1 MRPGGMFSS
10 LMVTPL
16 LRMRLDDGATM
27 SEREGAAEAAGAER
41 QAAAA
46 AAGSASPDKDRPTL
60 KVHLPNGFH
69 MVKYA
74 ESTDVKYVIDLLVTR
89 MAPEPRVYEGLFAL
103 RMVNSE
109 TRQVCWLHQNTP
121 MFEVL
126 EKQEGNA
133 DLWRFELRVRYL
145 PSDLHVLY
153 EKDRVTF
160 HFYYQQVRDDYLSQ
174 ERCPVE
180 QDMAVQLG
188 CLDIRRFFKDLPPN
202 ALDKRS
208 NMDYLEQTVGWE
220 KFLPRS
226 VIANT
231 KPKTLRKLVQHQF
244 KKCSHMSEPE
254 CMFKYLEVLKTVV
267 RFDQERFTCALGTWS
282 IRVDLII
289 GPDSGIS
296 YTTDKEE
303 SATHLSSFDQVQS
316 IQTLQGAC
324 EASPGTA
331 ALQLR
336 VAGRAEPL
344 TLTCASLREAD
355 NMADL
360 VDGYCRLVN
369 NSSSSLWT
377 RKAGSSRSGRSDGA
391 GSPSGRRSGRPS
403 RSALS
408 DDYAEI
414 VDDEGD
420 YSTVGARDYELP
432 RDHVHLV
439 EIIGEGQFGDV
450 YRGTYRTSSSQTTP
464 VAIKTCKVDNEGSMA
479 HKFLEEA
486 YTMQQF
492 DHPHIIKL
500 VGTCSTSPVWI
511 VMELARHGE
520 MRAYLRDNRH
530 RLRLDTLV
538 LYAYQLSQALSYLE
552 SKKFVHRDIA
562 ARNALVY
569 SHDNVKL
576 ADFGLSRWVE
586 DQSYYKASKCK
597 LPIKW
602 MAPESINF
610 RRFTTASDVWMFGV
624 CMWEILTL
632 GVQKPFQGVPN
643 SEVVGKIEAG
653 ERLPLPARCPPRV
666 YSLMLGCWHYE
677 PAKRPSFAT
686 LKQALHEI
694 LLEERIAQEETMR
707 RENRRVQAMSWGS
720 NDSDEPPP
728 PPKPSRQPA
737 PERAASPSAPL
748 QTYIVAQSP
757 EVLARL
763 MRDNETRAHAGSYT
777 APASALNT
785 KPPLPPE
792 ELERRLELEQ
802 SELRE
807 RLERQQRQM
816 AEDRLWLNSEEN
828 ELRQRLS
835 LATSSDRSDTESVE
849 GGGGGGGGGGARGVS
864 PCHSST
870 EPATDGSKPSS
881 NSSSTER
888 PIVVKRM
895 EVTPTAELDRSRDR
909 VYDCTTAVVRA
920 VMGLSR
926 GVQAGQA
933 ARYLDLV
940 KAVGYEL
947 RELLAAVDK
956 EVAAFPPAAHRE
968 IEMAHK
974 VLGKDMQDLV
984 TSMKQAQ
991 RYSTTTLDEEYRK
1004 QMLQSAHVLAVDA
1017 KNLLDVVDAVRIRC
1031 SGAPGGGS
1039 PQHPVRAGS

>member
-1 MRPGGMFSS
+1 
-10 LMVTPL
+10 
-16 LRMRLDDGATM
+16 
-27 SEREGAAEAAGAER
+27 
-41 QAAAA
+41 
-46 AAGSASPDKDRPTL
+46 
-60 KVHLPNGFH
+60 

-89 MAPEPRVYEGLFAL
+89 LAPEPRVYQGLFAL

-109 TRQVCWLHQNTP
+109 TREICWLHQNMP

-126 EKQEGNA
+126 EKQAGSP
-133 DLWRFELRVRYL
+133 DQWRFELRVRYL
-145 PSDLHVLY
+145 PSDLHALY

-160 HFYYQQVRDDYLSQ
+160 HFYFNQVRDDYLSQ
-174 ERCPVE
+174 EQCPVD
-180 QDMAVQLG
+180 QDLAIQLG

-208 NMDYLEQTVGWE
+208 NLDYLDQVVGWA
-220 KFLPRS
+220 KFLPRV
-226 VIANT
+226 VIASN
-231 KPKTLRKLVQHQF
+231 KAKQLRKLVQHQF
-244 KKCSHMSEPE
+244 KRVAQMSEPE
-254 CMFKYLEVLKTVV
+254 CMFRYLEVLKTVV
-267 RFDQERFTCALGTWS
+267 RFDQERFTCALGAWS

-303 SATHLSSFDQVQS
+303 SPTHLSSFDQVQS
-316 IQTLQGAC
+316 IQTLLSSC
-324 EASPGTA
+324 PSSPRQA
-331 ALQLR
+331 ALELA
-336 VAGRAEPL
+336 VAGRSEPL
-344 TLTCASLREAD
+344 TLTCSCLRQAD

-369 NSSSSLWT
+369 NSGSSLWT
-377 RKAGSSRSGRSDGA
+377 RKAGPSSRPPPA
-391 GSPSGRRSGRPS
+391 SPATRRSRRL

-420 YSTVGARDYELP
+420 YSTLAASNYELP
-432 RDHVHLV
+432 REHVNLV

-450 YRGTYRTSSSQTTP
+450 YRGTCRSKSGQVTP
-464 VAIKTCKVDNEGSMA
+464 VAVKTCKTDNEAAMA
-479 HKFLEEA
+479 NKFLEEA

-500 VGTCSTSPVWI
+500 VGICSSSPVWI

-520 MRAYLRDNRH
+520 MRAYLRDGKQ

-538 LYAYQLSQALSYLE
+538 LFAYQLSQALSYLE
-552 SKKFVHRDIA
+552 SKRFVHRDIA

-569 SHDNVKL
+569 AHDNVKL

-586 DQSYYKASKCK
+586 EQSYYKASKCK

-624 CMWEILTL
+624 CMWEIFTL

-653 ERLPLPARCPPRV
+653 ERLQLPPRCPPRV
-666 YSLMLGCWHYE
+666 YSLMLSCWHYE
-677 PAKRPSFAT
+677 PAKRPSFAD
-686 LKQALHEI
+686 LKQALQVI
-694 LLEERIAQEETMR
+694 LMEERSAQEETMR

-720 NDSDEPPP
+720 NDSDEAP
-728 PPKPSRQPA
+728 PPKPSRQLPLDRASPPPPA
-737 PERAASPSAPL
+737 PPL

-763 MRDNETRAHAGSYT
+763 MRDNEGRAPPGSYT
-777 APASALNT
+777 APASVLNT

-792 ELERRLELEQ
+792 GLERRLELEQ
-802 SELRE
+802 SELQT

-828 ELRQRLS
+828 ELRKRLS

-849 GGGGGGGGGGARGVS
+849 GGGGGSGGGARGAS
-864 PCHSST
+864 PCLSGAEQT
-870 EPATDGSKPSS
+870 GTDGSKPSS

-909 VYDCTTAVVRA
+909 VYDCTTAVVRS
-920 VMGLSR
+920 VMSLSR
-926 GVQAGQA
+926 GVQSGLAG
-933 ARYLDLV
+933 RYLDLV
-940 KAVGYEL
+940 KDVGYQL
-947 RELLAAVDK
+947 RELLAGVDK
-956 EVAAFPPAAHRE
+956 EVASFPATAHRE

-984 TSMKQAQ
+984 GSMRQAQ
-991 RYSTTTLDEEYRK
+991 RYSSTTLDDEYRK
-1004 QMLQSAHVLAVDA
+1004 QMLQAAHVLAVDA
-1017 KNLLDVVDAVRIRC
+1017 KNLLDVVDTVRIRC
-1031 SGAPGGGS
+1031 SSSSAPSGRS
-1039 PQHPVRAGS
+1039 PQHEVRAGS